1 MLFDWTYLEDLC
13 GCRGLK
19 QRNDWH
25 ALNVGCRDPFE
36 VRPDTTKFSV
46 HKRIDEVQVA
56 IEPREHAVL
65 DAVMDRERDLSA
77 GWPDLAE
84 INQAHHFNISAR

>member
-1 MLFDWTYLEDLC
+1 MLFDWTYLENLC

-19 QRNDWH
+19 QGQDWH
-25 ALNVGCRDPFE
+25 ALNVGRSDAFE
-36 VRPDTTKFSV
+36 VRPNAAKFRV
-46 HKRIDEVQVA
+46 HKCIDEVQVA

-65 DAVMDRERDLSA
+65 DAVMDRNCNLGA

-84 INQAHHFNISAR
+84 INQAHHFNISAC

>member
-1 MLFDWTYLEDLC
+1 MLFDWTYLENLC

-19 QRNDWH
+19 QRNDRH
-25 ALNVGCRDPFE
+25 ALDVGRSDAFE
-36 VRPDTTKFSV
+36 VCPDAAKFRI
-46 HKRIDEVQVA
+46 HKRIDEVHVA

-65 DAVMDRERDLSA
+65 DAVVDRKCDLGA

-84 INQAHHFNISAR
+84 INQANHLNVSAC